1 MDENLQNIEESFR
14 QAFDKWEP
22 DHSMQEMQQS
32 WQHVAKHIPHAPV
45 PHHVPGGKALGW
57 GAGKILGITGI
68 GAVVATTAV
77 VLYNNSTHKSA
88 DAGKPAVQTTVQV
101 QPKPDAL
108 ANGNSTVPAQTNNES
123 PATKTRTSGI
133 IIKQPKAGSNPS
145 AQKQSPSHT
154 GGTTSPGIVT
164 GVLGTIIPSQQ
175 VNANK
180 APVNSNANQ
189 VNSASASSSPA
200 GNALNK
206 TYILSDSMLC
216 IGEPLSIMLPGKQGA
231 ADWGDGTIGNVYQNT
246 KHIYTR
252 PGRYNVKVF
261 TGMKLLSQ
269 TVEVVQKPAA
279 AFAGLDCSGRKF
291 KFRNQTKGAERY
303 IWDFGDGAGV
313 EGSQQAEHQYADTGK
328 YLVKLIAMNS
338 EGCSDTTSRY
348 IDVKNYE
355 APVVPNAITPDG
367 DGNDDELAV
376 RISNETYYHFVIADM
391 KGRTV
396 FESTD
401 KNQHWNG
408 SINNSG
414 ESLPEGSYYY
424 TLQYKFGNEA
434 DVQKKSGIIHL
445 MR

>member
-1 MDENLQNIEESFR
+1 
-14 QAFDKWEP
+14 
-22 DHSMQEMQQS
+22 
-32 WQHVAKHIPHAPV
+32 
-45 PHHVPGGKALGW
+45 
-57 GAGKILGITGI
+57 
-68 GAVVATTAV
+68 
-77 VLYNNSTHKSA
+77 
-88 DAGKPAVQTTVQV
+88 
-101 QPKPDAL
+101 
-108 ANGNSTVPAQTNNES
+108 
-123 PATKTRTSGI
+123 
-133 IIKQPKAGSNPS
+133 
-145 AQKQSPSHT
+145 
-154 GGTTSPGIVT
+154 
-164 GVLGTIIPSQQ
+164 
-175 VNANK
+175 
-180 APVNSNANQ
+180 
-189 VNSASASSSPA
+189 
-200 GNALNK
+200 
-206 TYILSDSMLC
+206 
-216 IGEPLSIMLPGKQGA
+216 
-231 ADWGDGTIGNVYQNT
+231 
-246 KHIYTR
+246 
-252 PGRYNVKVF
+252 
-261 TGMKLLSQ
+261 MKLLSQ